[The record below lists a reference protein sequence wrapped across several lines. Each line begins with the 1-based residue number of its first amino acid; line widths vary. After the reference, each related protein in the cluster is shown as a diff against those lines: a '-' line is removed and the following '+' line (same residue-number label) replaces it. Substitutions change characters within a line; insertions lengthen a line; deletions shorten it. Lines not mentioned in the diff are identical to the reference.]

1 MSLNLNP
8 YSLWE
13 ILIGSSNADADSY
26 GDPVSLAKDQ
36 MFTVTPVHDT
46 DQQRDS
52 GQVTSSLSIATHAD
66 LTIQAGG
73 IPMEAGVLLLG
84 ASSSTSDDIITI
96 SRKTATN
103 RPYFYAF
110 GIAPTE
116 DDRILVVGLHKC
128 QIQGDPEINFDGTTN
143 AWITSEMSALALA
156 KPSVQEFDHW
166 KVYPDLETWESAKP
180 TDGTEALAWF
190 TT

>member
-1 MSLNLNP
+1 MPLDLNP

-13 ILIGSSNADADSY
+13 ILIASTDAEATAY
-26 GDPVSLAKDQ
+26 GTPVTLFKDQ

-73 IPMEAGVLLLG
+73 IPMEAGITMLG
-84 ASSSTSDDIITI
+84 AASSTSDDIITI
-96 SRKTATN
+96 RRYTATN
-103 RPYFYAF
+103 RPYFGAL
-110 GIAPTE
+110 GVAPTE
-116 DDRILVVGLHKC
+116 DDRILVVGLYKA

-143 AWITSEMSALALA
+143 AWITSEMSAIALA
-156 KPSVQEFDHW
+156 KASVMAFDKW
-166 KVYPDLETWESAKP
+166 KVYPDLETWETDKP
-180 TDGTEALAWF
+180 TDGTDFLAWF
-190 TT
+190 A